1 MDSSKD
7 KGDLG
12 EQAAV
17 EYLIKN
23 GYSILQRN
31 FRTRYGEID
40 IIGRDE
46 DYIAFIE
53 VKTRKNNE
61 FGLPCEAV
69 TKNKQN
75 KIIRMAMMYISQ
87 KRLYGLNFRFDV
99 IETIISNDK
108 IRYLRLIKNAFDA
121 DSII

>member
-99 IETIISNDK
+99 VETIISNDE

>member
-53 VKTRKNNE
+53 
-61 FGLPCEAV
+61 
-69 TKNKQN
+69 
-75 KIIRMAMMYISQ
+75 
-87 KRLYGLNFRFDV
+87 
-99 IETIISNDK
+99 
-108 IRYLRLIKNAFDA
+108 
-121 DSII
+121 

>member
-1 MDSSKD
+1 
-7 KGDLG
+7 
-12 EQAAV
+12 
-17 EYLIKN
+17 
-23 GYSILQRN
+23 
-31 FRTRYGEID
+31 
-40 IIGRDE
+40 
-46 DYIAFIE
+46 AFIE